1 VRKGCFFRILGKALV
16 VIMLGA
22 VLLPLVGCYDY
33 TEPDERAWVLAL
45 GVDKGKQN
53 LVTVTSV
60 VAVPKAIAG
69 GGQSGSGGGGQGGFF
84 TVSFEAPTVL
94 GSLEMVNAVVDRRVN
109 LSHIKWIVFSREQ
122 AEEGIDSYLAP
133 LVRYQEFRRSSQVVV
148 CEGRAEDFLA
158 KGQPTLEDNVGK
170 FYELMQQGWQYTEF
184 IGFDTF
190 HQFYYKSENPGVEP
204 VAQLAAVA
212 AQQPV
217 YPDSTVKSV
226 GAYQAGRIPR
236 QGGGK
241 IEIMGG
247 AVFNEGRMVGT
258 LNGGEMAVQK
268 LFFGTLK
275 RTEVNVPDPIH
286 PGNFIVLHTLPRQ
299 KPRVQINIHEGRPQ
313 ITAEVKVEGEIIS
326 LQSGE
331 HYETPERLPLVE
343 QAVEKLIGETINST
357 IEKSQQLEA
366 DFLGFGLHAQKLFA
380 TWPQWEAYDWEAKYP
395 DADIA
400 VTVDFKIRRTGLIH
414 EMAPIR

>member
-247 AVFNEGRMVGT
+247 AVFDEGRMVGT
-258 LNGGEMAVQK
+258 LNGNELAVQK

-275 RTEVNVPDPIH
+275 RTVVNVSDPIQ
-286 PGNFIVLHTLPRQ
+286 PDKFIVVDLLPRQ
-299 KPRVQINIHEGRPQ
+299 KPRVDINIDGGRPQ
-313 ITAEVKVEGEIIS
+313 ITAQVKVEGEIMS

-331 HYETPERLPLVE
+331 HYETPDRLPMVE
-343 QAVEKLIGETINST
+343 QAVEKLIGEDINAT
-357 IEKSQQLEA
+357 IEKSQQLES

-395 DADIA
+395 DADIT
-400 VTVDFKIRRTGLIH
+400 VTVDYKLRRTGLLH
-414 EMAPIR
+414 EMEPLK